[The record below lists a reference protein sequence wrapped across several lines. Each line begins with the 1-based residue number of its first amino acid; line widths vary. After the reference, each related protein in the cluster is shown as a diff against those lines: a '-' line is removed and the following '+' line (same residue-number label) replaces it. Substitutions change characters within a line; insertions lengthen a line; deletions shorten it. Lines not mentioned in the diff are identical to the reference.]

1 MHILYLHQYFV
12 PPEGSGG
19 TRSYE
24 MARRFVKFGH
34 TVTMIT
40 SSAFFPKQT
49 AFSQK
54 TIEMDIE
61 GISLWIINVP
71 YSNNLSFTKRMYAF
85 FLFALKSSLA
95 VLKAKH
101 VDVVFATSTPLTIA
115 IPGVAAKLK
124 HKCPMVFE
132 VRDLWPEL
140 PVAVGALRNPISK
153 WLAYRLEKWAYK
165 NSDHIIALS
174 PGMKNGIIRTGYHA
188 EKVTVVPN
196 SCDRALFGVP
206 ASAGDSF
213 LKEHP
218 YLEGLPLV
226 TYAGTLG
233 MINGV
238 GYLVDIAAKMLHID
252 SSVRFLI
259 VGAGMQASSIY
270 THARS
275 SGVLEKN
282 LWIIPPVAKQ
292 DMPRLLSAT
301 TVAVSLVIDLPALW
315 NNSANKFFD
324 ALAAG
329 RPVAIN
335 HEGWQADI
343 LRSSG
348 AGIVLPP
355 CDAERAAQA
364 LNSFLKDNGRLER
377 AQDAST
383 RLAETQFS
391 RDRLAEQLCRTLEK
405 VVDDKICKV

>member
-1 MHILYLHQYFV
+1 
-12 PPEGSGG
+12 
-19 TRSYE
+19 
-24 MARRFVKFGH
+24 
-34 TVTMIT
+34 
-40 SSAFFPKQT
+40 
-49 AFSQK
+49 
-54 TIEMDIE
+54 
-61 GISLWIINVP
+61 
-71 YSNNLSFTKRMYAF
+71 MYAF

-275 SGVLEKN
+275 SGVLGKN